1 MITTVRITASH
12 IIYLLVCHRKL
23 WLFANGVEMEHF
35 SESVLEGRLVHET
48 TYPRRPSQYVEI
60 ALDGIKIDFYD
71 THSRTVHETKKGRSI
86 EEAHIAQVKYYL
98 YKLHHHGVPDAQ
110 GIIEYPDLRKTEA
123 VPSLTAADLITIE
136 GWEAEVQRIV
146 AQADCPPIVHKPY
159 CRACAYFD
167 LCYIDGD

>member
-1 MITTVRITASH
+1 MQITATLIS
-12 IIYLLVCHRKL
+12 YLHTCRRKL
-23 WLFANGVEMEHF
+23 WLHAHEIRMEHT
-35 SESVLEGRLVHET
+35 SELVAEGKLIGET
-48 TYPRRPSQYVEI
+48 AYDRRSDKYIQVE
-60 ALDGIKIDFYD
+60 LDGIKIDFYD